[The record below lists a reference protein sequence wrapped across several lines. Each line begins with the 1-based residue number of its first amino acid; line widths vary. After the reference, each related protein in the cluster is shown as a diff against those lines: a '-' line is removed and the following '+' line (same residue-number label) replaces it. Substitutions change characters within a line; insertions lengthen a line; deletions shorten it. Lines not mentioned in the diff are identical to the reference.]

1 VQVPGLYSSNISS
14 RSFLTG
20 CISDL
25 KVSISCRNS
34 AIKERPGCAENPP
47 AGTANCGV
55 APRLCTSEYSL
66 GGLEAEYEDD
76 DDDNDE
82 DSELSDL
89 DDELYEGSEMR
100 FPHARQLTQEE
111 REEAKR
117 QMVAVATTKW
127 GS

>member
-1 VQVPGLYSSNISS
+1 MISYGRCRDGRTLKNVENEMWLIAECRSCVELPRDLLVRHDTELARITRDEAKRQMVQ
-14 RSFLTG
+14 
-20 CISDL
+20 
-25 KVSISCRNS
+25 
-34 AIKERPGCAENPP
+34 
-47 AGTANCGV
+47 
-55 APRLCTSEYSL
+55 
-66 GGLEAEYEDD
+66 EAEYEDD

-89 DDELYEGSEMR
+89 DDELFEGSEMR
-100 FPHARQLTQEE
+100 FPHPRQLTQEE